1 VPRYA
6 PVRVACVVSRARAI
20 PKSET
25 FARPFSSSRMLC
37 GFMSRWTTPRPWAW
51 ASPAQTSSPTLA
63 RSAAGSGPARVYKR
77 LQVPAGEVFHD
88 DVGDLPPVQKVLP
101 RVVDLHDAGVRE
113 PRRGAAL
120 ATEAHPDVRIAV
132 QGLQDLHGHGPV
144 QDLVAAEIDPRH
156 AAPTDLALQNEP
168 VCEPLHARDYRLR
181 WERCRTTPFGARA
194 RVCLTARMVRRIPW
208 SEGGRRRGHRRKESI
223 NVLYERT
230 LEGWQLRLEDDPLP

>member
-1 VPRYA
+1 VRLYVAVDDA
-6 PVRVACVVSRARAI
+6 PPVGVGEPGADLLADPGEVRGR
-20 PKSET
+20 
-25 FARPFSSSRMLC
+25 
-37 GFMSRWTTPRPWAW
+37 
-51 ASPAQTSSPTLA
+51 Q
-63 RSAAGSGPARVYKR
+63 RSARVYKR

-168 VCEPLHARDYRLR
+168 VC
-181 WERCRTTPFGARA
+181 
-194 RVCLTARMVRRIPW
+194 
-208 SEGGRRRGHRRKESI
+208 
-223 NVLYERT
+223 
-230 LEGWQLRLEDDPLP
+230 